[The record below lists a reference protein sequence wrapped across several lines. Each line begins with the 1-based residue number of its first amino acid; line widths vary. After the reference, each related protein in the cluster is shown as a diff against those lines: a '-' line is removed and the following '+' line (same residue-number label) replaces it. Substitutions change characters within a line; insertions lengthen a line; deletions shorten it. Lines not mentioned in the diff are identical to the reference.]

1 MLKIIVHLF
10 SLRFFS
16 RKFEE
21 TQTIMNLTIDKQ
33 EKYALVSIK
42 ESKLS
47 SLVAPDLKAEIV
59 MLNHDGFKNMIFDL
73 NEVQYCDSS
82 GLSAILVAYRACRDN
97 NGAFVLAGVQ
107 DHVRKLISIS
117 QLDGML
123 VQVPTVNEAID
134 LIFMDEVEKQLHKE

>member
-1 MLKIIVHLF
+1 M
-10 SLRFFS
+10 
-16 RKFEE
+16 
-21 TQTIMNLTIDKQ
+21 IMDLTIDKQ
-33 EKYALVSIK
+33 EKYALISIK
-42 ESKLS
+42 ESKLTS
-47 SLVAPDLKAEIV
+47 IVAPDLKAEIV
-59 MLNHDGFKNMIFDL
+59 MLTHDGFKNMIFDL

-97 NGAFVLAGVQ
+97 NGVFVLAGVQ

-134 LIFMDEVEKQLHKE
+134 LIFMDEVEKQITKE

>member
-1 MLKIIVHLF
+1 
-10 SLRFFS
+10 
-16 RKFEE
+16 
-21 TQTIMNLTIDKQ
+21 MNLTIDKQ

-42 ESKLS
+42 ESKLT

-59 MLNHDGFKNMIFDL
+59 MLNLDGFKNMIFDL

>member
-1 MLKIIVHLF
+1 MLKIIVLPF
-10 SLRFFS
+10 LEQIFNC
-16 RKFEE
+16 KFEE
-21 TQTIMNLTIDKQ
+21 TQIIMNLTIDKQ

-42 ESKLS
+42 ESKLTS
-47 SLVAPDLKAEIV
+47 VVAPDLKAEIV
-59 MLNHDGFKNMIFDL
+59 MLNHEGFKNMIFDL
-73 NEVQYCDSS
+73 TDVQYCDSS

>member
-1 MLKIIVHLF
+1 MLF

-42 ESKLS
+42 ESKLT

>member
-1 MLKIIVHLF
+1 LKIIVHLF

-42 ESKLS
+42 ESKLT

>member
-1 MLKIIVHLF
+1 M
-10 SLRFFS
+10 
-16 RKFEE
+16 
-21 TQTIMNLTIDKQ
+21 IMNLTIDRH
-33 EKYALVSIK
+33 EKYALITIK
-42 ESKLS
+42 ESKLTS
-47 SLVAPDLKAEIV
+47 VVAPDLKAEIV
-59 MLNHDGFKNMIFDL
+59 MLNHEGFRNMIFDL
-73 NEVQYCDSS
+73 NDVQYCDSS

>member
-1 MLKIIVHLF
+1 
-10 SLRFFS
+10 
-16 RKFEE
+16 
-21 TQTIMNLTIDKQ
+21 MNLTIDKQ

-42 ESKLS
+42 ESKLN

-59 MLNHDGFKNMIFDL
+59 MLNHESFKNMIFDL

-97 NGAFVLAGVQ
+97 NGTFVLAGVQ
-107 DHVRKLISIS
+107 DHVRNLISIS

-123 VQVPTVNEAID
+123 VQVPTVNEAVD
-134 LIFMDEVEKQLHKE
+134 LIFINEEEKQLHKEK